1 MPTVAVNG
9 IDIYYEEQGDGEP
22 LLLIT
27 GLSYP
32 LWYWHRV
39 VPLLAAH
46 FRVITFDNR
55 GVGATDKPPGPYSA
69 SMMAADTAGV
79 LDALALERAHILG
92 HSMGGYIAQALA
104 VEQPQR
110 IDRLILASTSF
121 GGPDQIAPSPEAM
134 AVLTDL
140 SGDPAERFMRGLTV
154 SAAPGF
160 AAREPAFVQ
169 EWLQYRIDNPV
180 DPIAYQA
187 QLAVGLALFA
197 REAAFDGKLQQ
208 ITAPTL
214 LLWGEHDQ
222 VTPPGNAQ
230 LMAAQI
236 PNTAITILA
245 DAGHNFALEVP
256 EAAAEAVISFLAGRR
271 SGGKLLGGEPS

>member
-1 MPTVAVNG
+1 MPIVQANG
-9 IDIYYEEQGDGEP
+9 INLYYESHGEGEP

-69 SMMAADTAGV
+69 SMMAADTAGM
-79 LDALALERAHILG
+79 LDALQIGRAHVLG

-104 VEQPQR
+104 LEHPQR
-110 IDRLILASTSF
+110 IKRLILASTSF
-121 GGPDQIAPSPEAM
+121 GGPNQIPPSPEAM
-134 AVLTDL
+134 AILTDL
-140 SGDPAERFMRGLTV
+140 SGDPVERFMRGLTV

-160 AAREPAFVQ
+160 AESNPAFVQ

-180 DPIAYQA
+180 DPVAYQA

-197 REAAFDGKLQQ
+197 EEAAYDGRLEQ

-214 LLWGEHDQ
+214 MLWGEQDK

-236 PNTAITILA
+236 PNSAITVLA

-256 EAAAEAVISFLAGRR
+256 EAVARAISSFLAGDATNQGPLAANT
-271 SGGKLLGGEPS
+271 S